1 MSSHFYHPSTG
12 DLIDGGLRAARPVN
26 GLPSP
31 TTVLELIK
39 GEGLIRYFQ
48 RQAWEAAMTTPRRPG
63 STDEEHFGDC
73 RKWADEHSK
82 LAREKGGDFHNLCQ
96 LFHMNAMGMESPQAV
111 TQLPHVPKT
120 FTPQF
125 DAYLCWYEQYVQKTI
140 ACEQFVLGQGYAGR
154 MDHLALLKDGRLAV
168 VDVKT
173 QALSGKKRAFNYYS
187 NWALQLGAY
196 AGALPSPA
204 DVLMSVVVSS
214 TEPVVLEAYAWP
226 KPPAYYHGLFLGLLA
241 IWNEENNY
249 WPSLPR

>member
-1 MSSHFYHPSTG
+1 MSHYYHPTTG

-31 TTVLELIK
+31 TTILGLIK

-63 STDEEHFGDC
+63 STDEEHFEDC
-73 RKWADEHSK
+73 KRSADEHSK
-82 LAREKGGDFHNLCQ
+82 LAREKGGDFHTCCQ
-96 LFHMNAMGMESPQAV
+96 RFHMNAMGDWANNP
-111 TQLPHVPKT
+111 VPSALL
-120 FTPQF
+120 PQF
-125 DAYLCWYEQYVQKTI
+125 DAYVCWYEHYVEKTV
-140 ACEQFVLGQGYAGR
+140 AVEQFVLGQGYAGR
-154 MDHLALLKDGRLAV
+154 MDHLAMLKDGRLAV

-226 KPPAYYHGLFLGLLA
+226 QPVSYYHQLFLGLLA
-241 IWNEENNY
+241 IWNLENNY
-249 WPSLPR
+249 WPVVEALPA